1 MRTYIKSVYA
11 AIESN
16 DKEAAASAYHSAV
29 SIIDRN
35 AKRGL
40 HHKNKSAR
48 LKSRMNKRIMA
59 MAWWSNTSNKKKYKK
74 ADLVVGFF
82 IALNLSFFQLHKA
95 NYANTSLKATPF
107 VVE

>member
-16 DKEAAASAYHSAV
+16 DKEAATSAYHSAV

-74 ADLVVGFF
+74 SRPDGRLFYCHQSIIFPAALVE
-82 IALNLSFFQLHKA
+82 
-95 NYANTSLKATPF
+95 LKKHEP
-107 VVE
+107 

>member
-1 MRTYIKSVYA
+1 MANSAQARKRARQNSARRVHNHGQRSMMRTYIKRVYA

-16 DKEAAASAYHSAV
+16 DKTAAQDAYKTAV

-48 LKSRMNKRIMA
+48 LKSRMNARIKA
-59 MAWWSNTSNKKKYKK
+59 MS
-74 ADLVVGFF
+74 
-82 IALNLSFFQLHKA
+82 
-95 NYANTSLKATPF
+95 
-107 VVE
+107 

>member
-1 MRTYIKSVYA
+1 MANSPQARKRARQNTVCRTHNHSQRSMMRTIIKRVYA

-16 DKEAAASAYHSAV
+16 DKDSAISAYQSAV

-48 LKSRMNKRIMA
+48 LKSRMNARIKA
-59 MAWWSNTSNKKKYKK
+59 MA
-74 ADLVVGFF
+74 
-82 IALNLSFFQLHKA
+82 
-95 NYANTSLKATPF
+95 
-107 VVE
+107 

>member
-1 MRTYIKSVYA
+1 LANSSHARKRARQNTQNRTRNHSQRSMMRTYIKSVYA

-16 DKEAAASAYHSAV
+16 DKEAATSAYHSAV

-59 MAWWSNTSNKKKYKK
+59 MA
-74 ADLVVGFF
+74 
-82 IALNLSFFQLHKA
+82 
-95 NYANTSLKATPF
+95 
-107 VVE
+107 